1 MSDDVDRANDE
12 VQKRLKETLSTI
24 DVEIPVNETGK
35 CLWCGKTNR

>member
-1 MSDDVDRANDE
+1 MSDAVDRANDE

-35 CLWCGKTNR
+35 